1 MRLAMLPGSV
11 DLVPFVWLA
20 SANTQVRKAAAAA
33 GAAGVIRVALPHSD
47 FLKI

>member
-20 SANTQVRKAAAAA
+20 SANTQVRKAAAA
-33 GAAGVIRVALPHSD
+33 GVAGVIRVALPHSD